1 MRLPVVP
8 RGIMDAGGEGMT
20 QSPLFPGLRLRLI
33 KSQIQRKLDLA
44 TQVVY
49 DKETAA
55 RNYANFMMLVQRKA
69 EMEYWVSFAQYQG
82 EHGSSPLPNE
92 DMITE
97 LDKVQKWATKMD
109 VSTLELYAGLVWR
122 PYMNGED
129 AIPGAKA

>member
-8 RGIMDAGGEGMT
+8 RGAEDLGGEGMT
-20 QSPLFPGLRLRLI
+20 QSPLFPGLRHRLI
-33 KSQIQRKLDLA
+33 KSRIQRKLDLA

-82 EHGSSPLPNE
+82 EHGESYLPSNA
-92 DMITE
+92 MIIE
-97 LDKVQKWATKMD
+97 VERIQKWATKMD